1 MSYDLSA
8 RTNGDVPPPV
18 TAHEEDELTEAQ
30 REGEADRGGAAAAVV
45 EPTPEPEDGLD
56 GQVAQ
61 RDLDAADAHVD
72 TEDVQLPQ
80 TPGVE
85 RDATERITTTEH
97 AQGERQY
104 QERLPSNVATPPAT
118 TIWSESTVNDMRSR
132 LQAVQ
137 LRFVD
142 DPAAVTGEMQA
153 LVGEAVEALSVALTN
168 RQREL
173 DDWSR
178 SGGHDTEQLRV
189 SVQRYRDFYELLLG
203 H

>member
-1 MSYDLSA
+1 MSYHLSA
-8 RTNGDVPPPV
+8 RANGDAPPPAI
-18 TAHEEDELTEAQ
+18 AHEEDELTEAQ
-30 REGEADRGGAAAAVV
+30 REGEADRGAADAAVL
-45 EPTPEPEDGLD
+45 EPTPEPEDGFD

-61 RDLDAADAHVD
+61 QDLDSADANAD
-72 TEDVQLPQ
+72 GEDVQLSQ

-85 RDATERITTTEH
+85 RDAAEQITTTEH
-97 AQGERQY
+97 AQGEQMY
-104 QERLPSNVATPPAT
+104 QERLPSNVATPPAI

-142 DPAAVTGEMQA
+142 DPAAVAGEMQA
-153 LVGEAVEALSVALTN
+153 LVGEAVEALSVALTD

-178 SGGHDTEQLRV
+178 SGGHDTEQLRAA
-189 SVQRYRDFYELLLG
+189 VQRYRDFYELLLG